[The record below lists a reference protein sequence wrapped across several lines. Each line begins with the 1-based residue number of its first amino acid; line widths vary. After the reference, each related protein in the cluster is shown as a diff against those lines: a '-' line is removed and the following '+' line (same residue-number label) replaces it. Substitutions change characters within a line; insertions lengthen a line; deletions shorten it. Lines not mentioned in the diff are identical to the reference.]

1 MSDGQRVP
9 TGVLLRGIL
18 RLGVFSIVL
27 GVALFLPAGDIRW
40 VEGWLF
46 LLVFLLLMA
55 ASIHYLWRTNPEI
68 FVARSKIHPGTKR
81 WDKVVMVFLLLSFT
95 AIFLGAGLDAGRFHW
110 SNVPFWVLVLGYVL
124 LCAGFFISIWVYRV
138 NKFAE
143 PTVRIQ
149 TERGQKVIDTGPYA
163 IVRHPLY
170 LGGVILFTGIPLA
183 LGSFWALIPTAVG
196 TLVLVVRT
204 VLEDRTLQEELEGYK
219 EYAGRVRYRLIPGVW

>member
-1 MSDGQRVP
+1 
-9 TGVLLRGIL
+9 
-18 RLGVFSIVL
+18 
-27 GVALFLPAGDIRW
+27 
-40 VEGWLF
+40 
-46 LLVFLLLMA
+46 
-55 ASIHYLWRTNPEI
+55 
-68 FVARSKIHPGTKR
+68 
-81 WDKVVMVFLLLSFT
+81 
-95 AIFLGAGLDAGRFHW
+95 
-110 SNVPFWVLVLGYVL
+110 
-124 LCAGFFISIWVYRV
+124 VYRV

-204 VLEDRTLQEELEGYK
+204 VLEDRTLREELEGYK